1 MTEAKQAKII
11 ITRSADDVIDEACSR
26 ITALIK
32 EYRIASEEWPIME
45 KESPGI
51 WKRIQELEWLGP
63 QSFEETE
70 RGCEALVLNHE
81 LMFKRKVL
89 RRTASHAA

>member
-1 MTEAKQAKII
+1 MTESKQAKII
-11 ITRSADDVIDEACSR
+11 ITRSADDVIDETCSR

-32 EYRIASEEWPIME
+32 EYQIASEEWPLME

-51 WKRIQELEWLGP
+51 WKRVQELEWVGS
-63 QSFEETE
+63 QSCAETE

-81 LMFKRKVL
+81 LMFKRRAL
-89 RRTASHAA
+89 RRVAKAA